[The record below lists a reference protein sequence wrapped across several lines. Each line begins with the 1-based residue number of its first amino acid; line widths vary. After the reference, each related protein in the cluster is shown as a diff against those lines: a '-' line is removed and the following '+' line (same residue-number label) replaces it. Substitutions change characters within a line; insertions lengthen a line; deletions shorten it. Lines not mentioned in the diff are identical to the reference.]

1 MKVLMNCRM
10 ECRRIELV
18 ECIVD
23 HAEDT
28 LKKAGLSPDES
39 IRIATSVADN
49 LIDVF
54 GGQNLTFPSKYKKK
68 LAEKEALIFQQF
80 NGTNGAELAKVHG
93 MTERGLRKLL
103 DRARGRTAKG
113 VAV

>member
-1 MKVLMNCRM
+1 MNCRM
-10 ECRRIELV
+10 EYRRIELV

-49 LIDVF
+49 LTDAP
-54 GGQNLTFPSKYKKK
+54 T
-68 LAEKEALIFQQF
+68 LA
-80 NGTNGAELAKVHG
+80 
-93 MTERGLRKLL
+93 
-103 DRARGRTAKG
+103 
-113 VAV
+113 